1 MGRIILYVV
10 LAVLVIAV
18 IIKFFYLLVAAVL
31 GYWAYKQYRKNKE
44 TGRRQTFTYV
54 ISAFA
59 GLFLI
64 FFLVSFS
71 SEPANSPEQVAV
83 VETKEE
89 LKTQTVT
96 TSEAAEVV
104 ATSKKSESA
113 DTTTKETQEQNNR
126 LPATLVEVTDGD
138 TLKVK
143 VDGKE
148 EKVRLLL
155 IDTPET
161 VHPEKEEQ
169 PFGKDASNFVKKQVA
184 KGNISLEL
192 DVSERDKYGRLLAY
206 VWIGDK
212 MLNEQLLEYGLAR
225 IVYIYPPN
233 TKYVDQF
240 EEIQKQARTEAKGI
254 WSIENYVQDNGFVE
268 IKPEIKEPVVITKA
282 PSVEE
287 KVEVKV
293 KEEPAVANVYYKNC
307 DAVRAAGADPIYKGE
322 PGYSRKLDRDGDG
335 IGCER

>member
-143 VDGKE
+143 VNGKE

-225 IVYIYPPN
+225 IAYIYPPN

-240 EEIQKQARTEAKGI
+240 EEIQKHARKEAKGI

-268 IKPEIKEPVVITKA
+268 PKPETTEPVVVTKT
-282 PSVEE
+282 PRVEE

-293 KEEPAVANVYYKNC
+293 KEEPVVANVYYKNC

>member
-1 MGRIILYVV
+1 MGRTILYVV

-18 IIKFFYLLVAAVL
+18 IIKFFYLIVAAAL
-31 GYWAYKQYRKNKE
+31 GYWAYKQFRKNQE

-64 FFLVSFS
+64 FFLVSLS
-71 SEPANSPEQVAV
+71 SEPANSTEQVAV
-83 VETKEE
+83 VETKKEM
-89 LKTQTVT
+89 KTETVT
-96 TSEAAEVV
+96 SNEAAEVV
-104 ATSKKSESA
+104 AASKSSESA
-113 DTTTKETQEQNNR
+113 ATTTQETQEQNNR

-143 VDGKE
+143 VDGKV

-206 VWIGDK
+206 VWVGDK
-212 MLNEQLLEYGLAR
+212 LLNEQLLEYGLAR
-225 IVYIYPPN
+225 VAYIYPTN

-268 IKPEIKEPVVITKA
+268 PLPKIKEPIVITKA
-282 PSVEE
+282 PIVEE

-293 KEEPAVANVYYKNC
+293 KEELAVANVYYKNC